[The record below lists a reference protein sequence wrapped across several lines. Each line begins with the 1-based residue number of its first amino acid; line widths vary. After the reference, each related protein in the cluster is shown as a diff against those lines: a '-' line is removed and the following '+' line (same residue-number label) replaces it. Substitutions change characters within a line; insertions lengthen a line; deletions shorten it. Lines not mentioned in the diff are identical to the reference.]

1 MNEKSSKIKQRLT
14 TVVVMLLF
22 LFLLISFLR
31 VFFKD
36 YELRHE
42 IERLQTDVNKL
53 EKRKIESL
61 EILKKMQS
69 DSYVEDRAREEL
81 QAVKSGES
89 VLVVPGLSVSSTASK
104 ALTLE
109 AESVRVLSNREK
121 WWYYFFGHETKNQ

>member
-121 WWYYFFGHETKNQ
+121 WWYYFLGHETKNQ